1 MAYQETTTTGYGKR
15 LGNSAKGIGT
25 GILMLVAGTVLL
37 WWNEGRAVKTYKML
51 KEAQEVAI
59 HVDDISSVNPDL
71 NGKLIHATATAT
83 TTDSLADAT
92 FNAGAVALRLIRE
105 VEYYQWTEESH
116 SETRDKFGGGQE
128 TVTTYTYNKEWTA
141 RPINSSEFKD
151 PDYQGRNFVL
161 GSFEDKDIVAGNV
174 SLGAYRMPESLVRM
188 ISGTQPLEPSIDEAR
203 LAGWDKAISQN
214 LASIGRADTLR
225 SGSYAHV
232 NGNEIYFGINPG
244 VPEIGDV
251 RVRLT
256 KILPSEVSVLAEVY
270 QGSLQPFNAK
280 NGESFCT
287 LRMGAES
294 MDNMFVQEHK
304 TNKTKTW
311 ILRIGGLL
319 LIYLGLKGI
328 FEILVTLLKVIP
340 FLAGI
345 ANLGIS
351 LVCGITAFVWA
362 LVVASLAW
370 VFYRPVVGIGLLVVA
385 GAVIAYF
392 AFKGKKAV

>member
-1 MAYQETTTTGYGKR
+1 M
-15 LGNSAKGIGT
+15 
-25 GILMLVAGTVLL
+25 MLVAGTVIL
-37 WWNEGRAVKTYKML
+37 WWNEGRSVKTHRML
-51 KEAQEVAI
+51 KEAQEVAV
-59 HVDDISSVNPDL
+59 HVNDVSTVNPDL
-71 NGKLIHATATAT
+71 NGKLIHATAMAT
-83 TTDSLADAT
+83 TADSLTDAT

-116 SETRDKFGGGQE
+116 SEKRDKFGGGQE
-128 TVTTYTYNKEWTA
+128 TVTTYTYKKEWTS
-141 RPINSSEFKD
+141 RPVNSSEFKD

-161 GSFEDKDIVAGNV
+161 GTFEDKDIVASNV
-174 SLGAYRMPESLVRM
+174 RFGAYKMPERLVRM
-188 ISGTQPLEPSIDEAR
+188 ISGERPLEPAVGQAR
-203 LAGWDKAISQN
+203 LDEWNAAIGQN
-214 LASIGRADTLR
+214 LISLGRADTLR

-232 NGNEIYFGINPG
+232 NENVIYFGINPEM
-244 VPEIGDV
+244 PEIGDV

-256 KILPSEVSVLAEVY
+256 KILPSDVSVLAEVY
-270 QGSLQPFNAK
+270 EGSLQPFNAK
-280 NGESFCT
+280 NGESLCT
-287 LRMGAES
+287 LRMGSES

-311 ILRIGGLL
+311 IFRIGGLL

-385 GAVIAYF
+385 GALIVYF
-392 AFKGKKAV
+392 ALKGKKAV